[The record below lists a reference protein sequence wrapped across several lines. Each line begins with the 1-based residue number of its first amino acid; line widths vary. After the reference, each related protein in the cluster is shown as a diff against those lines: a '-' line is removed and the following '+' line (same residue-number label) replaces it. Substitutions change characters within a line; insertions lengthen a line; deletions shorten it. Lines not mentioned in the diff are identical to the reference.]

1 MRLAPLGRLP
11 EVRKLF
17 AQDPTR
23 RFQLLAAAWPQAVG
37 PELRAR
43 TRPEALSGNV
53 LRVRV
58 PDARWRKVLFGMQ
71 REIVERLRAGLGGEL
86 APWRLSFV
94 EGGLAEAATPP
105 PAAVSAPAPSALP
118 EGLRRAAAGIADVE
132 IRGRFEDSAAR
143 YLARARR
150 DPD

>member
-17 AQDPTR
+17 AQDPAR
-23 RFQLLAAAWPQAVG
+23 RFQLLVAAWPQAVG

-43 TRPEALSGNV
+43 TRPEALNGNV

-58 PDARWRKVLFGMQ
+58 PDARWRKVLFAMQ
-71 REIVERLRAGLGGEL
+71 RQIVERLRTGLGGEL

-94 EGGLAEAATPP
+94 EGGLATETTPP
-105 PAAVSAPAPSALP
+105 PEPAAQPPALP
-118 EGLRRAAAGIADVE
+118 ESLQRAAAGIPDVE
-132 IRGRFEDSAAR
+132 IRGRFEQSAAR

-150 DPD
+150 DTE

>member
-1 MRLAPLGRLP
+1 MRLLPLGRLP

-23 RFQLLAAAWPQAVG
+23 RFLLLAAAWPGAVG
-37 PELRAR
+37 PELRRR
-43 TRPEALSGNV
+43 TRPEALNGNV

-71 REIVERLRAGLGGEL
+71 REIVERLRAGLGGDL

-94 EGGLAEAATPP
+94 EGGLPAEGLPEAAAAPP
-105 PAAVSAPAPSALP
+105 QAPQPLTDAL
-118 EGLRRAAAGIADVE
+118 RQAAAGIEDVE
-132 IRGRFEDSAAR
+132 IREKFEQSAAR
-143 YLARARR
+143 YLARAPRN
-150 DPD
+150 